1 MRRTGR
7 AQGHPRHHGG
17 KDWSPGRGRASEPST
32 LDEKACKEVYEAK
45 LRATEMLRKAPLG
58 EKSAAIHLFMV
69 NESDSRR
76 DSWTDSLR
84 DILSNK

>member
-1 MRRTGR
+1 MCAKNWKSTGTPTPSWGKGLVTR
-7 AQGHPRHHGG
+7 NRQG
-17 KDWSPGRGRASEPST
+17 
-32 LDEKACKEVYEAK
+32 KEVHEAK
-45 LRATEMLRKAPLG
+45 LRATEMLQKAPLG